1 MIRILMVEDDA
12 VQIELTRAQS
22 AQLKLRY
29 ELDTANSGEAALQ
42 FLRGPAEAVQLRP
55 DLILVDLNLPGMS
68 GAELVDALRADPALA
83 GIPVVVMSAVE
94 PSRAPLIELKKH
106 ARAWVEKPLSIESW
120 LKIVKAVPS
129 LALELVKLPAGPS
142 AT

>member
-1 MIRILMVEDDA
+1 MIRILMVEDDG
-12 VQIELTRAQS
+12 VQVELTRAQS

-29 ELDTANSGEAALQ
+29 ELDTAPTAEAALEL
-42 FLRGPAEAVQLRP
+42 LRREADAALRP

-68 GAELVDALRADPALA
+68 GAELLDALKADPALA
-83 GIPVVVMSAVE
+83 SIPVVVVSAVE
-94 PSRAPLIELKKH
+94 PSRTTLLELKKH
-106 ARAWVEKPLSIESW
+106 ARAWVEKPLSVEGW

-129 LALELVKLPAGPS
+129 LGLALIKLPGAPS